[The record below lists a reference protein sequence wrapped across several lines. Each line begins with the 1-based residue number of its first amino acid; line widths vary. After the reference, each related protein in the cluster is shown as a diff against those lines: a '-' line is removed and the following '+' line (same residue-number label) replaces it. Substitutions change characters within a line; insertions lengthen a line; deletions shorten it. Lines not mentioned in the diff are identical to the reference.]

1 MNNDMF
7 NNNFENNGN
16 GYNQNNQNNN
26 YNGSYNFSQNP
37 DPQVHVQEYV
47 PKRKRRVA
55 AGFMKIIV
63 FALVFGIATGG
74 TYFAANQAFN
84 GGVKNTPAAATIQT
98 GSLLSANTVQATTHT
113 DVSGVVEQAMPSI
126 VSINVKSTV
135 VNSIF
140 GRAFQQE
147 QEGSGSGII
156 ISQNNQEVLI
166 ATNNHVVS
174 NADKVIIEFVDGTSA
189 EAQVKGTDPSNDLAV
204 VAVDFSK
211 LSDATKSKIKVAALG
226 DSDKAKAGEMVIAIG
241 NALGYGQSVTV
252 GYISALDR
260 KVQTEDYTMTLL
272 QTDAAI
278 NPGNSGGA
286 LLNAN
291 GQVIGINSVKYSST
305 GVEGMGY
312 AIPISKAIPII
323 NDLMNKE
330 EVPEKDQAYL
340 GIMGQDVTEEIS
352 QSYGLPV
359 GVYISEVT
367 KGSPAEAYGLQARD
381 IIVGING
388 KTITSMEQLKSQL
401 VSLRAGTEA
410 TITVKR
416 ANGNNFQELEVKV
429 KLGSNPQ
436 YQAR

>member
-26 YNGSYNFSQNP
+26 YNGSYNFSQSP

-84 GGVKNTPAAATIQT
+84 SGAKNTPAAATIQT
-98 GSLLSANTVQATTHT
+98 GSLLSANTVQATTPT
-113 DVSGVVEQAMPSI
+113 DVSGVVDQAMPSI

-174 NADKVIIEFVDGTSA
+174 NADKVSIEFVDGTSA

-340 GIMGQDVTEEIS
+340 GIMGQDVTEAIS

-359 GVYISEVT
+359 GVYISEVS

-388 KTITSMEQLKSQL
+388 KTIASMEQLKSQL

-416 ANGNNFQELEVKV
+416 ANGNNFTDLEVKV

-436 YQAR
+436 YQVR